1 MIRRLKS
8 PQIYISEVTFHLG
21 HILDYHIQS
30 LSLPLISFLWGLIDP
45 IGTVRVGK
53 DWAYGPISSPR
64 IKAYPRTINKGRD
77 ENCFIGRGK
86 EYL

>member
-1 MIRRLKS
+1 MKFI
-8 PQIYISEVTFHLG
+8 
-21 HILDYHIQS
+21 
-30 LSLPLISFLWGLIDP
+30 LWGPIDLT
-45 IGTVRVGK
+45 GTIHVGK

-64 IKAYPRTINKGRD
+64 IEAYPRTISKGRN